1 MRSVFWMLPLLGAC
15 AAEVATEPTSGEGGE
30 DAPEQ
35 VVEEQT
41 DPVSSEA
48 PPVEE
53 ATPIETAPAAPR
65 PETQIAALEQYWGN
79 EWGGVLLRYIEAG
92 VDLEGPVTFPPWSEV
107 EVPLRAQVV
116 PGESEQEKMIERHR
130 GLSANPTALELGQ
143 LCGKGALEGAELE
156 RATAAAAAH
165 FDEVDA
171 HARILVDM
179 LVDARTQVWESGSY
193 SAAPLIGVR
202 PPERGQIV
210 LDSGLAQAKR
220 WTVFW
225 RVWSGD
231 FPWVVEQRNI
241 VRRVVRDRREAVI
254 AAVAGE

>member
-1 MRSVFWMLPLLGAC
+1 MAAAAASAAAASATAIASASACCALAAC
-15 AAEVATEPTSGEGGE
+15 AAA
-30 DAPEQ
+30 
-35 VVEEQT
+35 
-41 DPVSSEA
+41 
-48 PPVEE
+48 
-53 ATPIETAPAAPR
+53 
-65 PETQIAALEQYWGN
+65 
-79 EWGGVLLRYIEAG
+79 
-92 VDLEGPVTFPPWSEV
+92 
-107 EVPLRAQVV
+107 
-116 PGESEQEKMIERHR
+116 
-130 GLSANPTALELGQ
+130 SASA
-143 LCGKGALEGAELE
+143 C
-156 RATAAAAAH
+156 ATAAAAAH